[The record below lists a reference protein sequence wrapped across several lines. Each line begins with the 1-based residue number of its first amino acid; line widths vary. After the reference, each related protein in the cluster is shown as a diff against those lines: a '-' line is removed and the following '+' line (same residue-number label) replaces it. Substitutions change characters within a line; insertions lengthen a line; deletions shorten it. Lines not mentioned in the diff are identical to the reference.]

1 MRTVNWDVVG
11 VGANSVDDVLILPEQ
26 LPSLARSAKIRVR
39 AQSVRC
45 GGQTATTLGACA
57 ALGLTTKYI
66 GAIGRDA
73 EGQRM
78 RDALER
84 RAVNV
89 THLLERDAPTQT
101 ATILVHPE
109 SGSRVVLWERD
120 SRLSLSPADVPAES
134 LTMARVVHVDDVDMA
149 AALEAAKVARA
160 SGVSVTSDIDHIS
173 DLTEELLASVTYPI
187 FAEEAPQLLTGCR
200 DPETALRA
208 LRRHHTGV
216 LCVTLGDRS
225 VMALE
230 GDNLYYQPAFSV
242 EVRDTT
248 GAGDVFRG
256 AFIYGLLR
264 GWKVPQILEFAAAA
278 AALSCT
284 RLGAFD
290 GVPMLAD
297 VERLLKT
304 AGSRQQA
311 AGSATID

>member
-1 MRTVNWDVVG
+1 VTWDVVG
-11 VGANSVDDVLILPEQ
+11 VGANSVDHVLVLPEQ

-39 AQSVRC
+39 AHSVRC
-45 GGQTATTLGACA
+45 GGQTATTLATCA
-57 ALGLTTKYI
+57 AFGLTAKYI

-73 EGQRM
+73 QGQLV
-78 RDALER
+78 RDALES

-89 THLLERDAPTQT
+89 AHLLERDAPTQT
-101 ATILVHPE
+101 ATILVHPD
-109 SGSRVVLWERD
+109 SGSRVVLSDRD
-120 SRLSLSPADVPAES
+120 TRLSLSPADVPAES

-187 FAEEAPQLLTGCR
+187 FAEEAPPLLTGCR
-200 DPETALRA
+200 DPEAALRA
-208 LRRHHTGV
+208 LRRHHPGV
-216 LCVTLGDRS
+216 LCVTLGERG

-230 GDNLYYQPAFSV
+230 GDTLYYQPAFSV

-264 GWKVPQILEFAAAA
+264 GWTVPRILECSAAAA
-278 AALSCT
+278 AVSCT
-284 RLGAFD
+284 RLGAID
-290 GVPMLAD
+290 GVPTLAD
-297 VERLLKT
+297 VERLIKT
-304 AGSRQQA
+304 AGSRRRQPAVRQ
-311 AGSATID
+311 